1 MPDLYQRIL
10 MLKAT
15 PVFAG
20 VGTDDLRVVAQ
31 ALEEDPCFA
40 GERVF
45 DIHEPSDRAY
55 IVQSG
60 KVGISLHP
68 DPKAKEFIAVLGP
81 GECFG
86 EMSIFDDL
94 PRSATAHVLE
104 DGVLLALDKAKL
116 RALVLRYPELA
127 LGLLRGL
134 SLRLREA
141 NRRSL

>member
-1 MPDLYQRIL
+1 MSDLYQRIL

-15 PVFAG
+15 PIFSG
-20 VGTDDLRVVAQ
+20 VGTEDLRVVARE
-31 ALEEDPCFA
+31 LEEENCFT
-40 GERVF
+40 GERIF
-45 DIHEPSDRAY
+45 DIREPSDRAY
-55 IVQSG
+55 IIQSG
-60 KVGISLHP
+60 KIGISIHD
-68 DPKAKEFIAVLGP
+68 DPKVREFIVTLGP

-94 PRSATAHVLE
+94 PRSASAHVIE
-104 DGVLLALDKAKL
+104 DGLLLALDKAKL

-141 NRRSL
+141 NQRSR

>member
-1 MPDLYQRIL
+1 MADLYERLL

-15 PVFAG
+15 PIFAD
-20 VGTDDLRVVAQ
+20 VGTDDLRMVAQ
-31 ALEEDPCFA
+31 ELEEEACFA
-40 GERVF
+40 GERIF
-45 DIHEPSDRAY
+45 DIDEPSDRAY
-55 IVQSG
+55 VIQSG
-60 KVGISLHP
+60 SVGISIHA
-68 DPKAKEFIAVLGP
+68 DPKVREFIATLGR

-94 PRSATAHVLE
+94 PRSATAHVIE

-141 NRRSL
+141 NRRSK

>member
-1 MPDLYQRIL
+1 

-15 PVFAG
+15 SVFAG

-31 ALEEDPCFA
+31 VLEEETCFA

-68 DPKAKEFIAVLGP
+68 DSKIQEFIAVLGP

-94 PRSATAHVLE
+94 PRSATAHVVE
-104 DGVLLALDKAKL
+104 DSVLLALDKAKL